1 MTPVVAPEN
10 RRNHT
15 TEGQAAFNPAAH
27 KPVTHL
33 EKLIFGRWLAA
44 VVRCGDADDEIERL
58 EKLRRAHEGARVA
71 TAAREAAA
79 TPEGRHLAQQAV
91 RNWRKAVG
99 ATTMPQTREITRA
112 CERWERAVGIVD
124 GLAEAYELVVGERKT

>member
-27 KPVTHL
+27 KPTTHL
-33 EKLIFGRWLAA
+33 EQLIFGHWLAA
-44 VVRCGDADDEIERL
+44 VARCGDAGCEIERL
-58 EKLRRAHEGARVA
+58 EKLRRAHEGARSQ
-71 TAAREAAA
+71 
-79 TPEGRHLAQQAV
+79 P
-91 RNWRKAVG
+91 
-99 ATTMPQTREITRA
+99 REIARA

>member
-1 MTPVVAPEN
+1 MTPIVAPEN

-33 EKLIFGRWLAA
+33 EKLIFGRWLA
-44 VVRCGDADDEIERL
+44 
-58 EKLRRAHEGARVA
+58 
-71 TAAREAAA
+71 TAARMAAA

-99 ATTMPQTREITRA
+99 ATTMPQTREIARA

-124 GLAEAYELVVGERKT
+124 GLAEAYELVVGDR